1 MYENDREFGRN
12 FGADVSGQGGG
23 NAMMA
28 FGIGMVAGAIT
39 AMLLTPQTGPQMRGQ
54 LKRVGQKVGEKAKSG
69 FEQAKHVVEQQKD
82 RFSHAVDEG
91 RQTYQREASASTTG
105 SSYGTTGTSGT
116 PTTGNRGL

>member
-12 FGADVSGQGGG
+12 FGADVSGQGGGG

-54 LKRVGQKVGEKAKSG
+54 LKRVGLKVGE
-69 FEQAKHVVEQQKD
+69 
-82 RFSHAVDEG
+82 
-91 RQTYQREASASTTG
+91 
-105 SSYGTTGTSGT
+105 
-116 PTTGNRGL
+116 